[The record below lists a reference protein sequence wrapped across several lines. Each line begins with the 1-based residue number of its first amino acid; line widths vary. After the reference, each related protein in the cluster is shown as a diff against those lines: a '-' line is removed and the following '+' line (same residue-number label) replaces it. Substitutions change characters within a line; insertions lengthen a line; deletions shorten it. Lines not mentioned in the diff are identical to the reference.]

1 MKKPY
6 YPRQQSAQSI
16 EAKEAKIDKVFS
28 DYANG
33 KLPESSDVQEVILQ
47 NIKACKYD

>member
-1 MKKPY
+1 VKKPY
-6 YPRQQSAQSI
+6 FPRQQSVNSI
-16 EAKEAKIDKVFS
+16 EAKEAEIDKVFT

-33 KLPESSDVQEVILQ
+33 KLPESSVIQEVILQ